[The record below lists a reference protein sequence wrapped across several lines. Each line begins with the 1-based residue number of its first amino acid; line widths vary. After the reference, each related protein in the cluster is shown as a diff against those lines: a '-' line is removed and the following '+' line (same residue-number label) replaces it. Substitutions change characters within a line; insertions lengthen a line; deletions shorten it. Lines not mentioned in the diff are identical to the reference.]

1 MKKIMLLL
9 IIILLNSNLYAKE
22 IKIKGDTLFLEDI
35 IGAKIREPIITNL
48 NFGERTFVPKERIRS
63 ILYRLNLLDK
73 FKEYVKDYTVVREG
87 TLLTEKELKKSLIEW
102 LGKNYPNFDFE
113 VERISYNNNIFYQD
127 KDNISFDISSKPFGS
142 TYIDIGNG
150 YKKYSVYA
158 YIKAFKDVYVAK
170 KDIRR
175 GSTLEGNVIREK
187 VDVTNKYDDLV
198 NDIDGLIARTTIR
211 KGKPITDVYVE
222 EKPALKRGASVK
234 IRYKGDYVLVESK
247 GVLREDAFVGKYV
260 RVKNITSNKVLTGKY
275 VGNSIVSV
283 N

>member
-9 IIILLNSNLYAKE
+9 IIILLNSNLNANE

-35 IGAKIREPIITNL
+35 VGAKIKEPIITNL

-87 TLLTEKELKKSLIEW
+87 TLLTEKELKKSFIEK
-102 LGKNYPNFDFE
+102 LGKIYPNFDFE

-127 KDNISFDISSKPFGS
+127 KDNISFDIPSQPFGS
-142 TYIDIGNG
+142 TYIDVDNG
-150 YKKYSVYA
+150 YKKYSLYTYLKVY
-158 YIKAFKDVYVAK
+158 KDAYVAK

-175 GSTLEGNVIREK
+175 GSTLKGNVIREK

-211 KGKPITDVYVE
+211 EGKIITDVYVE
-222 EKPALKRGASVK
+222 KKPALKRGASVK

-260 RVKNITSNKVLTGKY
+260 RVKNVRSNKVLTGKY
-275 VGNSIVSV
+275 IGDSIVSV